1 LLIAAE
7 MVATNSGLGWMVI
20 NAGTYLRTDVVM
32 LGILLLGGIGYLL
45 CCCSASWSRGPDVTH
60 ESTMNQLRQLPARVR
75 LDSISKTFGVGKQAT
90 TPALSDI
97 SLQREQGELVC
108 LLGPSGCG
116 KSTILNLIAGFEQ
129 ADQGAILLDGAAV
142 RQPGPERGVMFQQP
156 TLFPWLSVLD
166 NITFGAQRYLPE
178 AERYL
183 RLVGLQDFR
192 HHMPWQLSGGMR
204 QRVALARAW
213 LPNPEI
219 LRMDE
224 PFGALDAQT
233 RLMMQEL
240 LTSVWQSTGTTILFI
255 THDVGALFLADRVLV
270 MSARPGRICAEF
282 RITFQRSR
290 DVEALVADSG
300 YGVLKQQI
308 LHIVREQARKSMSG
322 NPT

>member
-1 LLIAAE
+1 
-7 MVATNSGLGWMVI
+7 
-20 NAGTYLRTDVVM
+20 
-32 LGILLLGGIGYLL
+32 
-45 CCCSASWSRGPDVTH
+45 
-60 ESTMNQLRQLPARVR
+60 MNQLRQLPARVR
-75 LDSISKTFGVGKQAT
+75 LDGISKTFGAGKQAA
-90 TPALSDI
+90 TPVLSDI
-97 SLQREQGELVC
+97 SLQLEQGELVC

-142 RQPGPERGVMFQQP
+142 NQPGPERGVVFQQP

-166 NITFGAQRYLPE
+166 NVTFGARMAGLKKSHYLPE

-183 RLVGLQDFR
+183 QLVGLQEFR

-219 LRMDE
+219 LLMDE

-240 LTSVWQSTGTTILFI
+240 LTRVWQTTGTTILFI
-255 THDVGALFLADRVLV
+255 THDVDEALFLADRVLV

-282 RITFQRSR
+282 KVPFPRSR
-290 DVEALVADSG
+290 DVEALVADAG

-308 LHIVREQARKSMSG
+308 LHIVREQARKSMSSS
-322 NPT
+322 TA